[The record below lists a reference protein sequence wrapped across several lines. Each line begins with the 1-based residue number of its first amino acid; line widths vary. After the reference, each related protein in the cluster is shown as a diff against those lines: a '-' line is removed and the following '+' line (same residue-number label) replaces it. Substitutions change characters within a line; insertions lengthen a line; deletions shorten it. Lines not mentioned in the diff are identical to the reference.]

1 VCAAHQDPLDARR
14 PTGMPL
20 RLTAADP
27 SGKAFSAPRR
37 PRQQERVR

>member
-20 RLTAADP
+20 RLTAADRL
-27 SGKAFSAPRR
+27 ARLSAPPAGHGSRSACA
-37 PRQQERVR
+37 